1 MAPGNWAT
9 AARKLFSSAST
20 STAMNLPKPLV
31 PVLSPSEPNFAL
43 TAALVT
49 SGEPPEESDCEGFAI
64 GGQFGTIPLCLAGC
78 SPRSASP

>member
-1 MAPGNWAT
+1 
-9 AARKLFSSAST
+9 
-20 STAMNLPKPLV
+20 MNLPKPSV

-64 GGQFGTIPLCLAGC
+64 GGQFGTIPLSCGLLA
-78 SPRSASP
+78 P